1 MKKLILGI
9 AAFVAVVLLYSGMT
23 YNGLVS
29 VDEDVHNKWAQVENN
44 YQRRADLIPNLV
56 NTVKGYLD
64 HESKVLTE
72 IAGLRSGY
80 QNAKSL
86 KEFDEIDTKLNTMLK
101 VTVEAYPDLK
111 ANENFMKLE
120 DELAGTENR
129 IAIARKD
136 YNDSVT
142 KYNKKIKKFPT
153 NMFAN
158 MFGFENIDL
167 YTAAP
172 GAEKAPD
179 VNF

>member
-9 AAFVAVVLLYSGMT
+9 AAILAVVLLHSVTT

-29 VDEDVHNKWAQVENN
+29 VNEDVHNKWAQVENN

-56 NTVKGYLD
+56 NSVKGYAD

-80 QNAKSL
+80 QNAQSL
-86 KEFDEIDTKLNTMLK
+86 KDFDEVDAKLNTMLK

-111 ANENFMKLE
+111 ANENFMKLQ

-136 YNDSVT
+136 YNDSAT
-142 KYNKKIKKFPT
+142 KYNKKIKRFPT

-158 MFGFENIDL
+158 MFGFEKIDL
-167 YTAAP
+167 YTATP
-172 GAEKAPD
+172 GSEKVPD

>member
-9 AAFVAVVLLYSGMT
+9 AAFVAVVLLYSVMT

-29 VDEDVHNKWAQVENN
+29 VNEDVHNKWAQVENN

-56 NTVKGYLD
+56 NTVKGYTE
-64 HESKVLTE
+64 HEAKVLTE
-72 IAGLRSGY
+72 IASLRSGY
-80 QNAKSL
+80 ENAKSL
-86 KEFDEIDTKLNTMLK
+86 KEFDEVDAKLNTMIK

-111 ANENFMKLE
+111 VNENFMKLQ

-129 IAIARKD
+129 VAIARKD

-142 KYNKKIKKFPT
+142 KFNKKIKSFPT
-153 NMFAN
+153 NVFAN
-158 MFGFENIDL
+158 MFGFEKVDL
-167 YTAAP
+167 YTATP